1 MGEACSFYE
10 LLIFKVH
17 YHPHLH
23 IDLLIKTAMTEIV
36 DVFSS
41 RIIAV
46 QVESIT
52 KELYGDEIIFLFY

>member
-17 YHPHLH
+17 YHPHLY
-23 IDLLIKTAMTEIV
+23 INLPIKTAMTEIV

-46 QVESIT
+46 QAESIT